1 LESIEK
7 YEPVRII
14 EGVTKMQVS
23 TLEDKPNSV
32 QGWDSINKDRIYVIG
47 HVNPDTDSI
56 AAAMG
61 YAWLLRERDRLDTIA
76 ARAGALNP
84 QTTWTLKRLGL
95 DPPYLLTD
103 ASPRFEAV
111 CHRLDSISPDSLL
124 KDAWVIAN
132 RTGGIV
138 PVVVDDGKPVGLI
151 TGFSLFEYLSR
162 LIGPHPEQKG
172 MLITELLNQNC
183 LEACDTDV
191 PRFHASTRIRDVIHR
206 ILREEYNE
214 FLVIGENGSYVG
226 VALQRDVLNP
236 PRLKLILVDHN
247 EPGQA
252 LGALEEAE
260 LIEILDH
267 HRLGNHSTHIP
278 IRFTVDIVG
287 STSTLISERTEE
299 AGLSAPPALAGILL
313 AGLLSDTL
321 ILSSPTT
328 TPRDKLAAERLARW
342 AFNKASPLAGETI
355 ESYGQAI
362 IHAGAGLEARDAM
375 EIVSSDLKLYKAGGY
390 NFAIAQAEVTNQM
403 QLTDNLKRVVEALND
418 LKEQR
423 GLDFAMLMVT
433 DVVGNS
439 SRLVLVN
446 PPPILDDLP
455 YPHLQDGTFQ
465 ADDVVS
471 RKKQLLPVVL
481 GLLEE

>member
-1 LESIEK
+1 MEK
-7 YEPVRII
+7 EMV
-14 EGVTKMQVS
+14 
-23 TLEDKPNSV
+23 
-32 QGWDSINKDRIYVIG
+32 DRVYIIG

-61 YAWLLRERDRLDTIA
+61 YAWLLKERDGLDTVA
-76 ARAGALNP
+76 ARAGAINP
-84 QTTWTLKRLGL
+84 QTTWILKRLGL
-95 DPPYLLTD
+95 DAPFLLTD

-111 CHRLDSISPDSLL
+111 SHRLDTITPESQLRE
-124 KDAWVIAN
+124 AWVIAN
-132 RTGGIV
+132 RTGGIA
-138 PVVVDDGKPVGLI
+138 PVVSEDGTPLGLI
-151 TGFSLFEYLSR
+151 TGFSLFQYLSR
-162 LIGPHPEQKG
+162 LVGPHPERKEMQ
-172 MLITELLNQNC
+172 ITDLLNQNC
-183 LEACDTDV
+183 LEACDKKV
-191 PRFHASTRIRDVIHR
+191 PCFQSSTRIRDVIHR

-214 FLVIGENGSYVG
+214 FIVIDEKGHYFG
-226 VALQRDVLNP
+226 VTRQRDVLNP
-236 PRLKLILVDHN
+236 PRIKVILVDHN

-260 LIEILDH
+260 LVEILDH

-287 STSTLISERTEE
+287 STSTLISERIED
-299 AGLSAPPALAGILL
+299 AGLSAPPTLAGMLL

-321 ILSSPTT
+321 ILTSPTT
-328 TPRDKLAAERLARW
+328 TPRDQLAAERLGRW
-342 AFNKASPLAGETI
+342 AFKHPSPLTGETI
-355 ESYGQAI
+355 DSFGKSIIQA
-362 IHAGAGLEARDAM
+362 GVGLESRDAM
-375 EIVSSDLKLYKAGGY
+375 EIVTSDLKSYQADGF

-403 QLTDNLKRVVEALND
+403 QLTDNLKRVTAALN
-418 LKEQR
+418 LLREQR

-446 PPPILDDLP
+446 PPPILEDLP
-455 YPHLQDGTFQ
+455 YPHLQDGTLQ